1 MDSFFFIRTFPL
13 RMYLSQVKLK
23 SLEFRVGGD
32 ASLLVVL
39 LGTNAHICMY
49 VCTFHQPDK

>member
-23 SLEFRVGGD
+23 SLEFQVGGD